1 MIFLGLKFRI
11 LIHGIVGLC
20 RYHSLLREVGP
31 FNNEYPSFCVLILL
45 HSLDFLKILT
55 GVLFH
60 GNVNIY
66 NFSMAFIILFLLIKM
81 LTLLHIRDIIH
92 FIVYIYDKTLIMFVY
107 TNSLH

>member
-11 LIHGIVGLC
+11 LIHGIGLC
-20 RYHSLLREVGP
+20 RFRSLLRKVVP

-45 HSLDFLKILT
+45 HSMDFFKDSN
-55 GVLFH
+55 GGFFH
-60 GNVNIY
+60 GNVNIC

-92 FIVYIYDKTLIMFVY
+92 FIVYIYDKTLMFVY